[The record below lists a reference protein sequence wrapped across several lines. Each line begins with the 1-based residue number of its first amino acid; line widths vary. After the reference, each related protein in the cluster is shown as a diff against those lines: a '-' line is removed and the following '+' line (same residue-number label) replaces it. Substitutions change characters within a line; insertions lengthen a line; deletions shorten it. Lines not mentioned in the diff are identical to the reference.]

1 MGELTKL
8 LIKPAALG
16 LGTTAA
22 LGGYYA
28 IKNKG
33 YKGKDGKINKKQA
46 LKDLG
51 KAGLAGVGMLGAG
64 LAVDHFVAKN
74 SNKKMRNFVEGLK
87 SKYGDSL
94 NNKEVFNRATQEI
107 DDKAMDLSNSHI
119 RDLNLG
125 YGGLAAAGALGL
137 GGKYL
142 LDKRKREKD
151 AEKKGQK

>member
-33 YKGKDGKINKKQA
+33 YKGKDGKFNGKQA

-51 KAGLAGVGMLGAG
+51 KAGLAGAGMFGSG

-107 DDKAMDLSNSHI
+107 NDKAMDLSNSHI

-125 YGGLAAAGALGL
+125 YGGLAAAGALGI

-142 LDKRKREKD
+142 LDKRKSKRKED
-151 AEKKGQK
+151 DGKK